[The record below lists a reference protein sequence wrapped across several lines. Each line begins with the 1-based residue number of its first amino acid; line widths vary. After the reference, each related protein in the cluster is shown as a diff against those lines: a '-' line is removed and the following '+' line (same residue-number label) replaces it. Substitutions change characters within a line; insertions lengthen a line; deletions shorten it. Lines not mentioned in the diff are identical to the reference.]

1 MENYLLISSD
11 AISAGLLRLPII
23 EAVHSSRKGQCF
35 SFVRFVKLT
44 KFVFLCTFI
53 KSKVTICL

>member
-1 MENYLLISSD
+1 MGNYLLISSD
-11 AISAGLLRLPII
+11 VTAAGLRRLPQM
-23 EAVHSSRKGQCF
+23 EAVHSSRKGLCF

>member
-1 MENYLLISSD
+1 MENYLLISRD
-11 AISAGLLRLPII
+11 VTAAGLLRLPQI
-23 EAVHSSRKGQCF
+23 EAVLSSRKGLCF

>member
-1 MENYLLISSD
+1 MENNLLISSD
-11 AISAGLLRLPII
+11 LTAASLRRLSKI
-23 EAVHSSRKGQCF
+23 EAVLSSRKGLCF

>member
-11 AISAGLLRLPII
+11 TTAAGLLRHPQI
-23 EAVHSSRKGQCF
+23 EVVLSSRKGLCF

>member
-11 AISAGLLRLPII
+11 LTAASLRRLSKI
-23 EAVHSSRKGQCF
+23 EVVLSSRKGLRF
-35 SFVRFVKLT
+35 SFIRFVQLT

-53 KSKVTICL
+53 K